1 MNVLVL
7 NCGSSSIK
15 YQLIDMSAQAEL
27 KAKGIVERIGLK
39 MGEFT
44 HKPTGKSV
52 YNLKTPVPNHE
63 VGINL
68 VLNALIDKTHGVI
81 SSLEEIN
88 AVGHRIAHGGEY
100 FKDSTILGDKEIQ
113 IIEQLCELA
122 PLHNPA
128 NLTGVR
134 TIQKLL
140 PSVKNVGV
148 FDTSFHQTMPPEAF
162 LYAIPFD
169 YYANHKIRRY
179 GFHGI
184 SHKYVA
190 PKAADMVNLKYEESK
205 IISCHLGNGA
215 SICAI
220 KNGKSIDTSMG
231 FTPVEGLIMGT
242 RCGDLD
248 LGVLLYIAEKEK
260 LDYKGMNNLI
270 NKKSGLLGITG
281 TTVDMRD
288 IYALKEEGNQRS
300 KYAFELFAYRVRKYI
315 GAYAVAMGGV
325 DIILFTGGIGEN
337 AWYQREAICNEGLE
351 FLGARIDKEVNKK
364 TVGTDGIISTPDS
377 RIKILAVTTNEEL
390 VIATDTYRL
399 IYS

>member
-1 MNVLVL
+1 
-7 NCGSSSIK
+7 
-15 YQLIDMSAQAEL
+15 
-27 KAKGIVERIGLK
+27 
-39 MGEFT
+39 
-44 HKPTGKSV
+44 
-52 YNLKTPVPNHE
+52 
-63 VGINL
+63 
-68 VLNALIDKTHGVI
+68 
-81 SSLEEIN
+81 
-88 AVGHRIAHGGEY
+88 
-100 FKDSTILGDKEIQ
+100 
-113 IIEQLCELA
+113 
-122 PLHNPA
+122 
-128 NLTGVR
+128 
-134 TIQKLL
+134 
-140 PSVKNVGV
+140 
-148 FDTSFHQTMPPEAF
+148 
-162 LYAIPFD
+162 
-169 YYANHKIRRY
+169 
-179 GFHGI
+179 
-184 SHKYVA
+184 
-190 PKAADMVNLKYEESK
+190 
-205 IISCHLGNGA
+205 
-215 SICAI
+215 
-220 KNGKSIDTSMG
+220 MG